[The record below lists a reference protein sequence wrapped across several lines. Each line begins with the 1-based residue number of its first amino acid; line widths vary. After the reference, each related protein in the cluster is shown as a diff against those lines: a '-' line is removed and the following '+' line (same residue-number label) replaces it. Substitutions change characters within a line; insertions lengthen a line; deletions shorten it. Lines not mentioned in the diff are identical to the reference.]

1 VKAEP
6 APEPIKSS
14 VATNGLVAVLF
25 VPADAKGPL
34 PAIII
39 LGGSEGGMGAAS
51 ARDGRVIAQHGYV
64 TLQLA
69 YFDAPGL
76 PKGLGFDSVG
86 VFQNRHRL
94 AAHASGERDFTADRS
109 ADYADALR
117 IHARLRR

>member
-6 APEPIKSS
+6 APEAIKSS

-76 PKGLGFDSVG
+76 PKGLGARGCQNVIRSPGDVG
-86 VFQNRHRL
+86 LYQVFSRV
-94 AAHASGERDFTADRS
+94 
-109 ADYADALR
+109 
-117 IHARLRR
+117 RRP